1 MDGYDEY
8 RRSVQERQ
16 VLLAQTCREL
26 FDGIERITLEIGCGH
41 GHWLV
46 AYAGAHPDEFCVGI
60 DLKTKRIERAR
71 RKSDRLRLENLHFLK
86 AEAGEFLQ
94 AMPSEL
100 KLERVIVIFPDP
112 WPKKRHHKNR
122 LIQPRFL
129 NALGERT
136 TPGARLCFRTD
147 HRPYFQ
153 WAVEHIESHPVWRIR
168 PEVPWPFEKETF
180 FQSILKRHS
189 SLVAVKAAPSK

>member
-1 MDGYDEY
+1 MDAYDEY

-16 VLLAQTCREL
+16 VLLAQSCRDL
-26 FDGIERITLEIGCGH
+26 FDGIEKITLEIGCGH
-41 GHWLV
+41 GHWLA
-46 AYAGAHPDEFCVGI
+46 AYSGAHPDEFCVGI

-71 RKSDRLRLENLHFLK
+71 RKSERLRLDNLHFLK

-129 NALGERT
+129 DELAERT
-136 TPGARLCFRTD
+136 APGAQLCFRTD
-147 HRPYFQ
+147 HRSYFQ
-153 WAVEHIESHPVWRIR
+153 LAVEHIESHPVWQNR
-168 PEVPWPFEKETF
+168 PETPWPFENETF
-180 FQSILKRHS
+180 FQSILKRYS
-189 SLVAVKAAPSK
+189 SLVAVKETPSK